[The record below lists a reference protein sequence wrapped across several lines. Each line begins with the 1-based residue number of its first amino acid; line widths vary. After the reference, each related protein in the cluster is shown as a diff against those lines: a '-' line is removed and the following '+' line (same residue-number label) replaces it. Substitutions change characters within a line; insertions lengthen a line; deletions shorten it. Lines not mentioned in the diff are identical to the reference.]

1 MKAENA
7 EDQAVPSAESSV
19 GLLPSGPLGAP
30 VAEGLDVGGSQQL
43 SKSAQADFPEQV
55 PPQPSYVLEEDD
67 VLQPSPEP
75 EKAAAVSQSSPYL
88 RPGKWYV
95 VHTQS
100 GHERK
105 AKQDLEARIQSLG
118 AGDLVY
124 EVVIPTE
131 DVVEFKAGKKVVV
144 PKRVFPGYL
153 LIRCRL
159 TDQSYTIIKG
169 TPSITAFVGHGTKPV
184 PLSRR
189 DVENF
194 LGAKPGGE
202 ETIRRGRPRL
212 QYVIGENVRVREGPF
227 AQLSGEIIDINAE
240 QLKVKVLVNIFGR
253 ETPVELE
260 FSQVAKL

>member
-1 MKAENA
+1 MMDADSSKHP
-7 EDQAVPSAESSV
+7 DDHSSV
-19 GLLPSGPLGAP
+19 AILPSGPLGGADTQEPADDAGVGSPASESTGEAP
-30 VAEGLDVGGSQQL
+30 A
-43 SKSAQADFPEQV
+43 AQTP
-55 PPQPSYVLEEDD
+55 YVLDEDD
-67 VLQPSPEP
+67 VLAPAEAPP
-75 EKAAAVSQSSPYL
+75 PAVSQGSPGGL
-88 RPGKWYV
+88 PGKWYV

-100 GHERK
+100 GHEKK
-105 AKQDLEARIQSLG
+105 AKQDLEARVQSLG

-124 EVVIPTE
+124 EAVIPTE

-153 LIRCRL
+153 LIRCEL
-159 TDQSYTIIKG
+159 TDTSYTIIKG

-184 PLSRR
+184 PLSKR

-202 ETIRRGRPRL
+202 EIVRRSRPRL
-212 QYVIGENVRVREGPF
+212 QYVVGENVRVREGPF
-227 AQLSGEIIDINAE
+227 AQLSGEIIEINAE

-260 FSQVAKL
+260 FSQVAKQ